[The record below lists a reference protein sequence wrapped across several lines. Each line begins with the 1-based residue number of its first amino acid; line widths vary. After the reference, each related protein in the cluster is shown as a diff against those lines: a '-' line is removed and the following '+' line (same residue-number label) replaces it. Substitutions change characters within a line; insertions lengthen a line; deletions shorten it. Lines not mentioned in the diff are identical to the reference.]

1 MSGGKNNKGLI
12 ALAILGAAA
21 VIALLAWWWYHNYKR
36 VERIV
41 PMPPRGEASYNPLY
55 ALKLALRNEGVKVDA
70 RQRLQLDQSPH
81 GQSRL
86 GRHDTLVLYNDPRT
100 LPTVDVDALLEW
112 VSDGGH
118 LLLRMPPE
126 ERFGSEIRPGQ
137 LLWNLKLRPMPDE
150 SACMP
155 LGAGQAEDDS
165 EAESEDDVE
174 TETETETAA
183 EPEAGSKAEAEA
195 AAEAAA
201 KAANKAAR
209 VASPMLFCGSARFTM
224 EGVEPLLSW
233 GDLDAGYVYAR
244 LAHGDGT
251 IDVLSDLDFL
261 NNNELEHP
269 AKLALARQ
277 LLQPG
282 WKQGT
287 VHLIYAASMP
297 PLWRLLLERAWMVWV
312 PLLLA
317 VFAWL
322 WMRKQ
327 RFGPLRPTPEPGRRA
342 LLEHVQ
348 ASGEHLWRYGRAHVL
363 HQAMRDAF
371 FARLRRRDPLAAAL
385 DGPAQAQAIAEHT
398 GMPVADVV
406 HALQTPR
413 PSDGAD
419 FRLRIA
425 RLIQMRQKL

>member
-1 MSGGKNNKGLI
+1 MSAGKRNKGLI
-12 ALAILGAAA
+12 ALASLGAAA
-21 VIALLAWWWYHNYKR
+21 VIALIVWWWHHNYKR
-36 VERIV
+36 VEHIV
-41 PMPPRGEASYNPLY
+41 TMPPRGEASYNPLY
-55 ALKLALRNEGVKVDA
+55 ALKLALRNDGVKVDA
-70 RQRLQLDQSPH
+70 RQRLQLGQSP
-81 GQSRL
+81 L

-100 LPTVDVDALLEW
+100 LPTVDVDALLAW
-112 VSDGGH
+112 VSAGGH
-118 LLLRMPPE
+118 LLLRMPPS

-137 LLWNLKLRPMPDE
+137 LLWGLKLRPMPDE
-150 SACMP
+150 SDCMP
-155 LGAGQAEDDS
+155 LGAEHTEDES
-165 EAESEDDVE
+165 EAESEDDLDPE
-174 TETETETAA
+174 TEP
-183 EPEAGSKAEAEA
+183 EPGSGSKAEAEA

-209 VASPMLFCGSARFTM
+209 GTSPMLFCGSARFTM
-224 EGVEPLLSW
+224 DGVEPLLSW

-244 LAHGDGT
+244 LAHGAGT
-251 IDVLSDLDFL
+251 VDVLSDLDFL
-261 NNNELEHP
+261 DNDELEHP

-297 PLWRLLLERAWMVWV
+297 PLWRLLLEKAWMVWV

-327 RFGPLRPTPEPGRRA
+327 RFGPLRPTPEQGRRA

-398 GMPVADVV
+398 GMPVADVI

>member
-1 MSGGKNNKGLI
+1 MSAGKNNKGLI
-12 ALAILGAAA
+12 ALASIGAAV
-21 VIALLAWWWYHNYKR
+21 VIALIAWWWHHNYKR
-36 VERIV
+36 VEHIV
-41 PMPPRGEASYNPLY
+41 PLPPRGEASYNPLY

-70 RQRLQLDQSPH
+70 RQRPQLDQSP
-81 GQSRL
+81 L

-100 LPTVDVDALLEW
+100 LPTVDVEALLDW
-112 VSDGGH
+112 VSEGGH

-126 ERFGSEIRPGQ
+126 ERFGSEIRSGQ
-137 LLWNLKLRPMPDE
+137 LLWGLKLRPMPDE

-155 LGAGQAEDDS
+155 LATRKSEGDS
-165 EAESEDDVE
+165 EAETEDEAEVGAD
-174 TETETETAA
+174 TETE
-183 EPEAGSKAEAEA
+183 PPAGLKTSTRAEAKA

-201 KAANKAAR
+201 EVLDKADI
-209 VASPMLFCGSARFTM
+209 ASEMLFCGAARFTM
-224 EGVEPLLSW
+224 DGVEPLLSW

-251 IDVLSDLDFL
+251 VDVLSDLDFL
-261 NNNELEHP
+261 DNDELEHP

-297 PLWRLLLERAWMVWV
+297 PLWRLLLEKAWMVWV

-363 HQAMRDAF
+363 HQAMREAF

-385 DGPAQAQAIAEHT
+385 DGPAQAQAIAERT
-398 GMPVADVV
+398 GMPAADVV